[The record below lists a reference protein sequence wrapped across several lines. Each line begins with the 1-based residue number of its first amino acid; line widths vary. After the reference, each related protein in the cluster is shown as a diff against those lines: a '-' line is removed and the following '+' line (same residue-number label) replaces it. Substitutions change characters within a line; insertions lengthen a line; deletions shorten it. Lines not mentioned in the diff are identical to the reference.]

1 MPDEESRV
9 TPDTSA
15 SENQSNQHALGGV
28 SVGSNPRIKS
38 YVLLGVKADQGQGER
53 LIIGENAFIRSH
65 SVIYAATSIG
75 DNFQTGHGVLI
86 REENFIA
93 DNVSIGSHTVIERG
107 NRIGNSVRIH
117 SNCFV
122 SEFTLIEDRAWIGP
136 CVAILN
142 VLHPPC
148 PRFEDC
154 AKRVVIGANAK
165 IGGNVTVGPRVTI
178 GANSLVGMG
187 SVVTSDIPSD
197 VVAFGNPAKP
207 IKNIRELGCET
218 GYFDTPY
225 EWERRKR

>member
-1 MPDEESRV
+1 M
-9 TPDTSA
+9 
-15 SENQSNQHALGGV
+15 SENESNQCVCGEV
-28 SVGSNPRIKS
+28 SIGSNPRIQS
-38 YVLLGVKADQGQGER
+38 YVLLGLTAEEGEGER
-53 LIIGENAFIRSH
+53 LVIGENALIRSH
-65 SVIYAATSIG
+65 SVIYAGSSIG
-75 DNFQTGHGVLI
+75 NNFQTGHGVLI
-86 REENFIA
+86 RDHNSIG
-93 DNVSIGSHTVIERG
+93 DNVSIGSHTVIERR
-107 NRIGNSVRIH
+107 NRIGNNVRIH

-122 SEFTLIEDRAWIGP
+122 PEYTCVEDSAWIGP
-136 CVAILN
+136 CVTILN

-154 AKRVVIGANAK
+154 AKQVIIGSNAK

-207 IKNIRELGCET
+207 IKNIHELGCET